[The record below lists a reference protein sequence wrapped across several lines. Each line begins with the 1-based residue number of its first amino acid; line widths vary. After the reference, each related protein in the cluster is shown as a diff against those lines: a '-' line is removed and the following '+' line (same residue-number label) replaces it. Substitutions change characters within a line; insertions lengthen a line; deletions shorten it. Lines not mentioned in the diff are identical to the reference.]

1 MKSASPFTRKN
12 TITIYLHKL
21 FCLRLERKKRFR
33 LSRCITPLRGCGC
46 TNTPHGGTEPPY
58 GDNKHK
64 KCLQHCGRFPH
75 RCVMLDITNIKIFSQ
90 KEACHWC
97 KFIQWQA
104 TYTVLSYIGLTLTN
118 IHPLFTLPTQKQNNS
133 KQKYNQWKYP
143 LHKYFYP

>member
-58 GDNKHK
+58 GVNKQK
-64 KCLQHCGRFPH
+64 KCLLHYGRIPH
-75 RCVMLDITNIKIFSQ
+75 LWVYYAMQIYKHFYKKQVSPQKLTIKI
-90 KEACHWC
+90 
-97 KFIQWQA
+97 IQCSI
-104 TYTVLSYIGLTLTN
+104 SYIYTITIHHHPHLKSIFLKLWSEGL
-118 IHPLFTLPTQKQNNS
+118 HWRVES
-133 KQKYNQWKYP
+133 A
-143 LHKYFYP
+143 